1 MHDPWPHVLLSLP
14 FSFFLP
20 WEMWRSDRSLQSRWV
35 KEPRKWVQR
44 GLEQKVQTIIT
55 QSKYVLEQLKTV
67 AMTLKWQ
74 IKFYVSSVYSSIYIN
89 ATFECFMAVN
99 VYEHFTQNLLRIQD
113 VNKNA
118 ILIFER
124 KMHVLLPVHFK
135 IEGGMTTSVN
145 SQNLS
150 NNG

>member
-1 MHDPWPHVLLSLP
+1 MLHLLL
-14 FSFFLP
+14 
-20 WEMWRSDRSLQSRWV
+20 
-35 KEPRKWVQR
+35 
-44 GLEQKVQTIIT
+44 
-55 QSKYVLEQLKTV
+55 
-67 AMTLKWQ
+67 
-74 IKFYVSSVYSSIYIN
+74 N
-89 ATFECFMAVN
+89 ATFDLGMAVN

-124 KMHVLLPVHFK
+124 KMHVLLSVHFK

-145 SQNLS
+145 SQNWS